1 MVTSWIITEG
11 MAGTENQCLGVAEAL
26 HLSPAV
32 LRIQLRQPWKLFSP
46 YMPLEQSWSFIPPL
60 CGPWPDLLITSG
72 RKAIAAAR
80 YIKRQNPET
89 FTLHL
94 QDPRVSADIFDLVAV
109 PHHDA
114 LRADN
119 VIVTDG
125 APNRITPERLAS
137 ANKIDGVGREM
148 AGVLIGGNS
157 KTHRLTDAAMDRLI
171 RHLKKLAQAYKL
183 LITISR
189 RTDHIQAQKL
199 KDALA
204 DTDAYVWDGT
214 GENPYFSI
222 LAQAD
227 YLLVTNDS
235 ASMISDA
242 ATTGKP
248 VYLIPLEGGSPKFT
262 RLYDHFHNLG
272 ITREFHGILEN
283 WTYTPLRDAQKIADS
298 VRKASGLF

>member
-26 HLSPAV
+26 HLTPAV

-60 CGPWPDLLITSG
+60 HGPWPDLLITSG

-80 YIKRQNPET
+80 YIKKQSPET

-94 QDPRVSADIFDLVAV
+94 QDPRISPHIFDLVAV
-109 PHHDA
+109 PHHDS
-114 LRADN
+114 LRGNN
-119 VIVTDG
+119 VVVTDG
-125 APNRITPERLAS
+125 APNRITPEKLAS
-137 ANKIDGVGREM
+137 ANNPAPSIKPSV
-148 AGVLIGGNS
+148 GVLIGGNS
-157 KTHRLTDAAMDRLI
+157 KTHTLTDAAISQLSRQ
-171 RHLKKLAQAYKL
+171 LKQLASSYQL

-189 RTDHIQAQKL
+189 RTGGDQAQKL
-199 KDALA
+199 KNALA
-204 DTDAYVWDGT
+204 GTDAYIWDGT
-214 GENPYFSI
+214 GENPYFGI

-227 YLLVTNDS
+227 YLIVTNDS

-248 VYLIPLEGGSPKFT
+248 VYLVPLTGGSPKFT
-262 RLYDHFHNLG
+262 RLYEHFRNLG
-272 ITREFHGILEN
+272 ITRDFEGILEN
-283 WTYTPLRDAQKIADS
+283 WSYPPLQDARKIADS